1 MWPLAS
7 FSTLASPAFLPA
19 FAHFHEAD
27 HLKDVT
33 VEYHPSSSP
42 PPSRPPPPTPLPL
55 AERVRRLVARET
67 GRRPEGRITLLTHLR
82 YMGYVFNP
90 VSFYYVWDKEGKGVE
105 TVVAEVSNTP
115 WNEMHCY
122 VLDPRSP
129 GIKATRMLKLRSAAG
144 ARAGGKEE
152 VWRYVFDKDFHVSPF
167 MDMAHVYDWEF
178 VAPREGRAEEGAERG
193 MWVTTHMLKKEG
205 KERYVR
211 EGGCEDSPARN
222 RSDCI

>member
-1 MWPLAS
+1 
-7 FSTLASPAFLPA
+7 
-19 FAHFHEAD
+19 
-27 HLKDVT
+27 
-33 VEYHPSSSP
+33 
-42 PPSRPPPPTPLPL
+42 
-55 AERVRRLVARET
+55 
-67 GRRPEGRITLLTHLR
+67 
-82 YMGYVFNP
+82 
-90 VSFYYVWDKEGKGVE
+90 VE

-129 GIKATRMLKLRSAAG
+129 GIKATRMLKLRSVAG

-178 VAPREGRAEEGAERG
+178 VGPREGRAEEGAERG

-205 KERYVR
+205 KER
-211 EGGCEDSPARN
+211 
-222 RSDCI
+222 